1 MKKVYFE
8 GFANFVFEVLKDTL
22 PIASTPPI

>member
-1 MKKVYFE
+1 MKKVYNE
-8 GFANFVFEVLKDTL
+8 GFANLVFEVLKDTL